1 MIVKMQRSLDSKSRV
16 LIYPRDH
23 EYLWEGQATPEI
35 LEFMGRDFKVYA
47 EGYVDLDGQF
57 IVQRRVPDQ
66 PW

>member
-1 MIVKMQRSLDSKSRV
+1 MICKLQRDIDRGERV

-23 EYLWEGQATPEI
+23 AYQWEGQATPEI
-35 LEFMGRDFKVYA
+35 LEFMGRDHKVFV

-66 PW
+66 AW

>member
-1 MIVKMQRSLDSKSRV
+1 MICKLQRDLDRGERV

-23 EYLWEGQATPEI
+23 AYQWEGQATPEI
-35 LEFMGRDFKVYA
+35 LEFMGRHHKVFV

-57 IVQRRVPDQ
+57 IVQRRVPDE